1 VLKRKILWRE
11 VMSKSNVVSF
21 TEKKAELQAGV
32 GFLELLDDDIKA
44 NPDSV
49 QPLSRGLVQ
58 RIETLR
64 AKADA
69 NRRRELQEG

>member
-1 VLKRKILWRE
+1 
-11 VMSKSNVVSF
+11 MSKSNVVSF

>member
-1 VLKRKILWRE
+1 
-11 VMSKSNVVSF
+11 MSKSNVISF

>member
-1 VLKRKILWRE
+1 
-11 VMSKSNVVSF
+11 MSKGNVVSF

>member
-1 VLKRKILWRE
+1 
-11 VMSKSNVVSF
+11 MSKSNVVSF

-49 QPLSRGLVQ
+49 QPLSRGLVH